1 MLSWLNVG
9 RSVTAPSASSF
20 SLFSAKARPVAVDD
34 EWEEQ
39 SRSGDILSRRSGSAL
54 RAIYLSFRSSVNVV
68 SREDYTPFAVTAVY
82 IVTEAVAQPV
92 THKRIER

>member
-39 SRSGDILSRRSGSAL
+39 SRSGDILSRLSGSAL
-54 RAIYLSFRSSVNVV
+54 RGNILVLQVLCEALLDYL
-68 SREDYTPFAVTAVY
+68 AVIHKYY
-82 IVTEAVAQPV
+82 IVCGIFHIGDVV
-92 THKRIER
+92 G

>member
-39 SRSGDILSRRSGSAL
+39 SRSGDILSRLSGSAL
-54 RAIYLSFRSSVNVV
+54 RAIYLSFRSYVKPCSTTLPLSINI
-68 SREDYTPFAVTAVY
+68 T
-82 IVTEAVAQPV
+82 
-92 THKRIER
+92 